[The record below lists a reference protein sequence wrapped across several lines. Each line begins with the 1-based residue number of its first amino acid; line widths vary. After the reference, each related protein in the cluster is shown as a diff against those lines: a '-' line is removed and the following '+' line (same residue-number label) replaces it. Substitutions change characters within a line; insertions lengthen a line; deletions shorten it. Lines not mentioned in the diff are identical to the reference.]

1 MLQSYSEISGLYQL
15 IRITLLKGQK
25 DSKLNISKIIFTY
38 TVGEFS
44 NLYKRWH
51 LKNIHIKE
59 SGIEVNKNISPIFN
73 Y

>member
-1 MLQSYSEISGLYQL
+1 MLQSYSEISGLYEL

-44 NLYKRWH
+44 NLYKR
-51 LKNIHIKE
+51 
-59 SGIEVNKNISPIFN
+59 
-73 Y
+73 